1 MLTLQRSCAV
11 FADDLTGA
19 SDTALAFFE
28 QGFEVQL
35 WAQGLSKQALRCLNP
50 TPVGWVESLNLHSRH
65 LPPQQ
70 AYQCWLEAGQW
81 VKQHWQ
87 PEFWYKKM
95 DSTLRGNVVAEA
107 LALVQAGGFEGLLM
121 APAFPREGRQTI
133 GGYHVV
139 NGLPLERS
147 VVMRDPLA
155 PVKKSHLPTLVQEQL
170 AQWQAFWEAADADAI
185 PDVQLHTLPL
195 EWVMKG
201 AGVLVQ
207 RMKQHLAAAEGS
219 VCLWVAD
226 AASDEDLTQLALAW
240 QTLNQRGHHV
250 LPCGSAG
257 LAHALVHLW
266 SDSKGHSAAALA
278 ATTGV
283 PKHLI
288 PTTTANATT
297 ATTASP
303 TAAAGAFTH
312 PTGQVLLVSASTT
325 AVNQGQLQ
333 YLKANAPAG
342 QVGWVVVQAQ
352 HCWSPPRLLEL
363 QAQLAYALATYP
375 VVVLTTCTTAQ
386 HVEDCYALGEQ
397 LELTPQAVS
406 IHVLSQL
413 KTLVQQALNA
423 GELANVRQLVL
434 CGGETAQSVVEVFD
448 TQQLHVAVRLLRNVA
463 LCQQGKLHSTLPAA
477 PGEGEKTPPPA
488 PRAWVFKSGNMG
500 EEPTLQRI
508 VEQLIALLPP
518 LL

>member
-35 WAQGLSKQALRCLNP
+35 WAQGLSGQALRCLNP

-133 GGYHVV
+133 GGFHVV

-170 AQWQAFWEAADADAI
+170 AQWQAFWAEADTESI

-195 EWVMKG
+195 DCVMKG

-266 SDSKGHSAAALA
+266 SDSKGQSAAALA

-283 PKHLI
+283 PKHLLP
-288 PTTTANATT
+288 PTTTAPAQSNAPT
-297 ATTASP
+297 SP
-303 TAAAGAFTH
+303 PAEAGAFH
-312 PTGQVLLVSASTT
+312 RPSQRPTGQVLLVSASTT

-413 KTLVQQALNA
+413 KTLVQHVLNA
-423 GELANVRQLVL
+423 GQLANVRQLVL

-463 LCQQGKLHSTLPAA
+463 LCQQGKLSPHRSASDVPTQ
-477 PGEGEKTPPPA
+477 
-488 PRAWVFKSGNMG
+488 RAWVFKSGNMG

-508 VEQLIALLPP
+508 VEQLMALLPP
-518 LL
+518 L